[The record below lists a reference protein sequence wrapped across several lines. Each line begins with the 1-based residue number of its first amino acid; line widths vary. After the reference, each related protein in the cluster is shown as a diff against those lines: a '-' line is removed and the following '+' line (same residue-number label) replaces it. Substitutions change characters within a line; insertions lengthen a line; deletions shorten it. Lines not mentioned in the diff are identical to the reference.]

1 MTPEPKFRR
10 TGLDPIGLS
19 WRELIQSGP
28 DLSQAD
34 GFDLEHLMD
43 RQREHAACQR
53 GVITAW

>member
-43 RQREHAACQR
+43 RQREYAAR
-53 GVITAW
+53 EGEGR